1 MSLAAG
7 PSGLI
12 AELEWRGLIHDRT
25 EGLDARLVRGPVNAY
40 VGFDPSG
47 PSLHVGHLVQV
58 FLLTH
63 LQRSGGRP
71 VALLGGGTGMIGDP
85 SGKSAERNLLD
96 DATLDEHKAKF
107 RAQLERFIEF
117 SAQPS
122 GGIMLDN
129 RTWLGS
135 WGLLDYLRD
144 IGKHFT
150 IGYMLGKESVQERL
164 AGGLSFTEF
173 SYMTLQ
179 AADFLHLYQEH
190 GVEMQMGGADQW
202 GNITAGLELI
212 RRVEGGR
219 AAEPAAGGSDGTTEA
234 LAFGLCSP
242 LLTTP
247 SGQKMGKTE
256 TGAVYLDATLT
267 RPYDFYQYLVNQPD
281 ELVGRL
287 LRWLTL
293 MDREA
298 IEALESET
306 TAHPERRA
314 GQRAFA
320 LDLTA
325 RVHGPQVAAR
335 QVRAA
340 DAAFGDAPLSDLAVL
355 EELYE
360 EAGGFEIG
368 AEAMRGGALAVAMA
382 SGLFGSNSEVRRA
395 LSQGGLAINERR
407 VTAPDEAVAP
417 IAGRWLVVRAG
428 KRKVRVGRVA
438 G

>member
-1 MSLAAG
+1 MSAASE
-7 PSGLI
+7 PPRLI
-12 AELEWRGLIHDRT
+12 AELDWRGLIHDRT
-25 EGLDARLVRGPVNAY
+25 DGLEARLRRGPVTAY
-40 VGFDPSG
+40 VGFDPTG

-63 LQRSGGRP
+63 LQRAGGRP
-71 VALLGGGTGMIGDP
+71 VALLGGGTGMVGDP
-85 SGKSAERNLLD
+85 SGRSAERNLLD
-96 DATLDEHKAKF
+96 DATLEANKARF

-117 SAQPS
+117 SEGPT

-129 RTWLGS
+129 RAWLGR

-150 IGYMLGKESVQERL
+150 IAYMLGKESVQERL

-212 RRVEGGR
+212 RRVEGAEAGQGTEGG
-219 AAEPAAGGSDGTTEA
+219 AEPK
-234 LAFGLCSP
+234 AFGLCSP

-256 TGAVYLDATLT
+256 GGAVYLDATRT

-281 ELVGRL
+281 ELVGQL

-293 MDREA
+293 LDRDA
-298 IEALESET
+298 VAALQAEGA
-306 TAHPERRA
+306 AHPERRA

-320 LDLTA
+320 FDLTA
-325 RVHGPQVAAR
+325 RVHGREVAER
-335 QVRAA
+335 QVRVS
-340 DAAFGDAPLSDLAVL
+340 DAAFGDGPLTDPATLQEL
-355 EELYE
+355 FEEL
-360 EAGGFEIG
+360 GGFEVG
-368 AEAMRGGALAVAMA
+368 DEVVRSGALAVAVA
-382 SGLFGSNSEVRRA
+382 SGLYASNSAVRRA
-395 LSQGGLAINERR
+395 IAQGGLAINERR
-407 VTAPDEAVAP
+407 IAAADEAVQPVAE
-417 IAGRWLVVRAG
+417 RWLVVRAG
-428 KRKVRVGRVA
+428 KKRLAVGRVR

>member
-25 EGLDARLVRGPVNAY
+25 EGLDERLRRGPLNAY

-96 DATLDEHKAKF
+96 DATLDEHKATY
-107 RAQLERFIEF
+107 RAQLGQFIEF
-117 SAQPS
+117 SAAPT

-129 RTWLGS
+129 RAWLGS

-150 IGYMLGKESVQERL
+150 VGYMLGKESVQERL

-179 AADFLHLYQEH
+179 AADFLHLYREH
-190 GVEMQMGGADQW
+190 DVEMQMGGADQW

-219 AAEPAAGGSDGTTEA
+219 QGPAADRGAATTEA

-242 LLTTP
+242 LLTTA

-293 MDREA
+293 MEREA
-298 IEALESET
+298 IEALEAET
-306 TAHPERRA
+306 EEHPERRA

-320 LDLTA
+320 LDLTT
-325 RVHGPQVAAR
+325 RVHGREAADR
-335 QVRAA
+335 QIRAA
-340 DAAFGDAPLSDLAVL
+340 DAAFGDAPLADPSLL
-355 EELYE
+355 QELYE
-360 EAGGFEIG
+360 EAGGFEAG
-368 AEAMRGGALAVAMA
+368 ADVVRGGALVVALA
-382 SGLFGSNSEVRRA
+382 SGLFASNSEVRRA
-395 LSQGGLAINERR
+395 LAQNGLVINEQR
-407 VTAPDEAVAP
+407 VAAADELVTP

-428 KRKVRVGRVA
+428 KRKVRVGRVT